1 VKTVIAE
8 APHGTALSLF
18 KKNIA
23 NPQTTNESEG
33 RKMEQFNEQ
42 LAVKVDQYIEHLL
55 TPHDEALA
63 QNLQNARE
71 AELPTI
77 NVSPNEGK
85 LLYLLTKIAG
95 AKRVLEIGTLGG
107 YSTTWLARALSAEGK
122 VITLEL
128 DQQHA
133 DVARTN
139 LARAG
144 VGDRVEVR
152 VGRAAASLQTMIDQQ
167 EAAFDVIFIDA
178 DRAGY
183 VEYLDLALRLAHS
196 GTVILADNLIRNG
209 RVLDQ
214 QPSDES
220 ARGAK
225 AYNDALAANPRLES
239 IILPILRENL
249 DGLAISIVK

>member
-1 VKTVIAE
+1 M
-8 APHGTALSLF
+8 
-18 KKNIA
+18 
-23 NPQTTNESEG
+23 ES
-33 RKMEQFNEQ
+33 FDEQ
-42 LAVKVDQYIEHLL
+42 LAVKVDRYIEHLL
-55 TPHDEALA
+55 NPQDEALV
-63 QNLQNARE
+63 QNLQYAQE

-107 YSTTWLARALSAEGK
+107 YSTTWLARALPADGK

-128 DQQHA
+128 DQKHA
-133 DVARTN
+133 EVAQKN

-152 VGRAAASLQTMIDQQ
+152 VGHATETLRQMIDQH
-167 EAAFDVIFIDA
+167 EAPFDLIFIDA
-178 DRAGY
+178 DKTGY
-183 VEYLDLALRLAHS
+183 VEYLDLSVRLSHA

-209 RVLDQ
+209 RVIDT
-214 QPSDES
+214 QPDNAA

-225 AYNDALAANPRLES
+225 AYNESMAARPELES
-239 IILPILRENL
+239 IILPIIRENL
-249 DGLAISIVK
+249 DGLSISIVKRNS